1 MKKRENLRCI
11 GLKIHQ
17 IVISGFG
24 VLLALFIIISL
35 IVIMDTNTASANYSP
50 EIKESLDDYITV
62 IQPLNE
68 IYVVDNGNEVFHSCN
83 LNTVEFN
90 NYSKGVSIC
99 YYRNYSGY
107 VEIYPAQW
115 IDKTMFQAFEYARNV
130 INKLSLE
137 AKVKLI
143 NFDRNAVKNGTKTAM
158 EIYKN
163 K

>member
-1 MKKRENLRCI
+1 MKKTF
-11 GLKIHQ
+11 
-17 IVISGFG
+17 IVILS
-24 VLLALFIIISL
+24 VMTL
-35 IVIMDTNTASANYSP
+35 ILTPLTKVEANYTP
-50 EIKESLDDYITV
+50 EILESLDDYITV